1 MALTK
6 EVITANAGLA
16 SLTEDQVAAIVELS
30 RNDEST
36 VIGNRIG
43 EIYGQL
49 DKDIFAVT
57 GVEKKQGVR
66 TYEYMK
72 EILGRYKEEAAS
84 VPTLQGDVAKLRDE
98 IAGYKKTIAE
108 GKGDEEIAKQL
119 RDAQKQLSDSRELLT
134 KTATEWDAKY
144 KALDAEYKAA
154 IVDGEFSAALAGM
167 KLKSIYPESVQR
179 TLVESAKRAILSAS
193 TPEIQTGE
201 DGRRTLVFR
210 GSDGNVRTNP
220 ENKLNPFTAAEL
232 LRAELRDV
240 IEPQRKVTG
249 TGTTPPNEVVT
260 TTVAG
265 AKTQVEADEL
275 IAKDLLAKGVIR
287 GSQDFAEQSLKLR
300 REYGVDKLPI
310 Q

>member
-1 MALTK
+1 MALTSDIIK
-6 EVITANAGLA
+6 ANKVLSGL
-16 SLTEDQVAAIVELS
+16 SEEQLKAIVELS
-30 RNDEST
+30 TNDEST

-84 VPTLQGDVAKLRDE
+84 VPTLQGDIAKLKDE
-98 IAGYKKTIAE
+98 ITGYKKTIAE
-108 GKGDEEIAKQL
+108 GKGNEEIAQQL

-144 KALDAEYKAA
+144 KALDQQYKTS
-154 IVDGEFSAALAGM
+154 IVDGEFAAALSGI
-167 KLKSIYPESVQR
+167 KLKSIYPEAVQR
-179 TLVESAKRAILSAS
+179 TLIDSAKRSVLAQS
-193 TPEIQTGE
+193 TPEIQET
-201 DGRRTLVFR
+201 DGKRTLVFR
-210 GSDGNVRTNP
+210 GADGNIRTNP
-220 ENKLNPFTAAEL
+220 ENKLNPYTAAEL

-240 IEPQRKVTG
+240 IEPERRQAGGGTQPPQPQPAAVDVTG
-249 TGTTPPNEVVT
+249 
-260 TTVAG
+260 ARS
-265 AKTQVEADEL
+265 QVEADDI
-275 IAKDLLAKGVIR
+275 IAKDLLAKGFVR
-287 GSQDFAEQSLKLR
+287 GSQEFAAESLRLR
-300 REYGVDKLPI
+300 REYGVEKLPI